1 MRRLLM
7 RGIAASLIFFAA
19 VSLCR
24 AGPPAPS
31 KPGPRDKCPVCGMFV
46 AKYPDFVTQVIF
58 RDGAVFYFDGVKDL
72 MKFYFHLDRY
82 SPGRKQADVA
92 AVWVT
97 DYYRMSLID
106 GRKAHYI
113 IGSDVYGPMGKELI
127 PFEKK
132 AEAEEFLK
140 DHRGERIILFG
151 EITPD
156 LIRRLD

>member
-7 RGIAASLIFFAA
+7 RGFAASLIFFAA
-19 VSLCR
+19 VSLCL
-24 AGPPAPS
+24 AGPPES
-31 KPGPRDKCPVCGMFV
+31 TKPGPRDKCPVCGMFV

-106 GRKAHYI
+106 GRKAHYV

-132 AEAEEFLK
+132 DEADEFLK
-140 DHRGERIILFG
+140 DHRGERVLAFG

-156 LIRRLD
+156 LIKGLD

>member
-1 MRRLLM
+1 MRRLSL

-19 VSLCR
+19 FSRCW
-24 AGPPAPS
+24 AGTPAPS
-31 KPGPRDKCPVCGMFV
+31 KPTPRDKCPVCGMFV
-46 AKYPDFVTQVIF
+46 AKYPDFIAQVIF
-58 RDGAVFYFDGVKDL
+58 RDGAVFHFDGVKDL
-72 MKFYFHLDRY
+72 MKFYFRLDRY
-82 SPGRKQADVA
+82 SPGRKEADLA

-106 GRKAHYI
+106 GRKAHYV

-132 AEAEEFLK
+132 AEAEEFLR
-140 DHRGERIILFG
+140 DHRGERIIPFDG
-151 EITPD
+151 ITPD

>member
-1 MRRLLM
+1 MKRSCATGLIALL
-7 RGIAASLIFFAA
+7 ILLLT
-19 VSLCR
+19 VSLCW
-24 AGPPAPS
+24 AGPPS

-46 AKYPDFVTQVIF
+46 AKYPDFIAQVIF
-58 RDGAVFYFDGVKDL
+58 QDGAVFHFDGVKDL
-72 MKFYFHLDRY
+72 MKFHFRLDRY

-106 GRKAHYI
+106 GRKAHYV

-127 PFEKK
+127 PFERK

-140 DHRGERIILFG
+140 DHRGERIIPFDG
-151 EITPD
+151 ITPD
-156 LIRRLD
+156 LIKGLD